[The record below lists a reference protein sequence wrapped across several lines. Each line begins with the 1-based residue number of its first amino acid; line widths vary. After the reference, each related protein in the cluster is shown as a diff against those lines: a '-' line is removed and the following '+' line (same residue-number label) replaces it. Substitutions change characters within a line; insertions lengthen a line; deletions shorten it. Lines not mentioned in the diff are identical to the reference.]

1 MSEYIRSQKEI
12 YDGLMKRTS
21 VALGV
26 PVEEVGSSFH
36 VLWTALASAIWP
48 LDLRLSKVQQSIFTD
63 LAERDELIR
72 EGLIL
77 LKRTPAAAVQGVY
90 SVTVKN
96 TSGVSIKAGTQFI
109 ANTDSTSP
117 GKVYVNDVEYSTN
130 GDAVNDILPLTNPTG
145 TITLRALTSG
155 IGGVLAVGDK
165 LTAIQPL
172 INATDEVVV
181 ASVITEARSEEN
193 IESYRADVIAA
204 KAKILNILT
213 QGTIRSLCLPVPEI
227 RTVYSYAQKNNAG
240 NIVVFVEAT
249 KENSVPPNSGLPT
262 QTVLD
267 QLYKYDGVNETGL
280 LVYDE
285 AQAKARRHIGVL
297 NFAVLPITQRQV
309 IIKFTGL
316 TDKNKREPIWNAVS
330 DLLYN
335 IRPYQGGADSLQ
347 AQNDTMYQP
356 QVLSA
361 IYGVLN
367 GTGVVFS
374 TMTMSVDGI
383 DVTEYRFT
391 YGDYPYL
398 VDLTNDGA
406 PI

>member
-12 YDGLMKRTS
+12 YDGLMQRTS

-36 VLWTALASAIWP
+36 VFWTALASAIWP
-48 LDLRLSKVQQSIFTD
+48 LDLKLSKVQQSIFTD

-77 LKRTPAAAVQGVY
+77 LGRTPAVAVQGVY
-90 SVTVKN
+90 SVTVQN
-96 TSGVSIKAGTQFI
+96 TSGVLIKAGTQFI
-109 ANTDSTSP
+109 SNTDSTSP

-130 GDAVNDILPLTNPTG
+130 GDVLNDILPLTNPTG
-145 TITLRALTSG
+145 TITLRALTAG

-213 QGTIRSLCLPVPEI
+213 QGTIRSLCLSVPEI

-249 KENSVPPNSGLPT
+249 EENSLEPIGQPA

-285 AQAKARRHIGVL
+285 DQAKARRHIGVL
-297 NFAVLPITQRQV
+297 NYAVLPVTPRQV
-309 IIKFTGL
+309 IVNLTGL
-316 TDKNKREPIWNAVS
+316 TDLSKGEPIKTAID

-347 AQNDTMYQP
+347 TQNDTLYQP

-361 IYGVLN
+361 IYTVLS

-374 TMTMSVDGI
+374 TMTMSVDGV
-383 DVTEYRFT
+383 DVTEFRFT

-398 VDLTNDGA
+398 QELTNNGSA
-406 PI
+406 I

>member
-12 YDGLMKRTS
+12 YDGLMQRTS

-77 LKRTPAAAVQGVY
+77 LGRTPAAAVQGVY

-130 GDAVNDILPLTNPTG
+130 GDQLNDIVPLTNPTG
-145 TITLRALTSG
+145 IITLRALTSG
-155 IGGVLAVGDK
+155 IGGVLAIGDK

-249 KENSVPPNSGLPT
+249 KENSLPHTYEPT

-267 QLYKYDGVNETGL
+267 QLYKYDGIVETGL

-285 AQAKARRHIGVL
+285 DQAKARRHIGVL

-309 IIKFTGL
+309 IIKLTGL
-316 TDKNKREPIWNAVS
+316 TDKNKKEPIWNAIS

-335 IRPYQGGADSLQ
+335 VRPYQGGADSLQ
-347 AQNDTMYQP
+347 AQNDALYLP
-356 QVLSA
+356 DVIVAINNALS
-361 IYGVLN
+361 
-367 GTGVVFS
+367 GTGVVYS
-374 TMTMSVDGI
+374 TLSMSVDGV

-398 VDLTNDGA
+398 HALTNNGA

>member
-213 QGTIRSLCLPVPEI
+213 QGTIRSLCLSVPEI
-227 RTVYSYAQKNNAG
+227 RTVYPYAQKNNAG

-249 KENSVPPNSGLPT
+249 KENSLIPVGQPT

-285 AQAKARRHIGVL
+285 DQAKARRHIGVL
-297 NFAVLPITQRQV
+297 NYAVLPVTPRQV
-309 IIKFTGL
+309 IVKLTGL
-316 TDKNKREPIWNAVS
+316 TDTGKADPIKNAIS

-335 IRPYQGGADSLQ
+335 IRPYLGGADSLQ
-347 AQNDTMYQP
+347 AQNDTLYQP

-361 IYGVLN
+361 IYGILN

-374 TMTMSVDGI
+374 TMTMSVDGV

-391 YGDYPYL
+391 YGDYPWL
-398 VDLTNDGA
+398 STLTNNGA

>member
-12 YDGLMKRTS
+12 YDGLMQRTS

-77 LKRTPAAAVQGVY
+77 LGRTPAAAEQGVY
-90 SVTVKN
+90 WVTVKN

-130 GDAVNDILPLTNPTG
+130 GDQLNDTVPLTNPTG
-145 TITLRALTSG
+145 IITLRALTSG
-155 IGGVLAVGDK
+155 IGGVLAIGDK

-249 KENSVPPNSGLPT
+249 KENSLAGTYEPT

-267 QLYKYDGVNETGL
+267 QLYKYDGINETGL

-285 AQAKARRHIGVL
+285 DQAKARRHIGVL

-309 IIKFTGL
+309 IIKLTGL
-316 TDKNKREPIWNAVS
+316 TDKNKKEPIWNAIS

-335 IRPYQGGADSLQ
+335 VRPYQGGADSLQ
-347 AQNDTMYQP
+347 AQNDTLYQP

-374 TMTMSVDGI
+374 TMTMSVDGV

-398 VDLTNDGA
+398 HALTNNGS

>member
-12 YDGLMKRTS
+12 YDGLMQRTS

-36 VLWTALASAIWP
+36 VFWTALASAIWP
-48 LDLRLSKVQQSIFTD
+48 LDLKLSKVQQSIFTD

-77 LKRTPAAAVQGVY
+77 LGRTPAVAVQGVY
-90 SVTVKN
+90 SVTVQN

-109 ANTDSTSP
+109 ANTNSTSP

-130 GDAVNDILPLTNPTG
+130 GDVLNDILPLTNPTG
-145 TITLRALTSG
+145 TITLRALTAG

-181 ASVITEARSEEN
+181 VSVITEARSEEN
-193 IESYRADVIAA
+193 IESYRADIIAA

-213 QGTIRSLCLPVPEI
+213 QGTIRSLCLSVPEI

-249 KENSVPPNSGLPT
+249 KENSLAGTYEPT

-267 QLYKYDGVNETGL
+267 QLYKYDGINETGL

-285 AQAKARRHIGVL
+285 DQAKARRHIGVL
-297 NFAVLPITQRQV
+297 NYAVLPITKKQV
-309 IIKFTGL
+309 IVKLTGL
-316 TDKNKREPIWNAVS
+316 SDLQKNDPIRNAII

-347 AQNDTMYQP
+347 TQNDTLYQP

-361 IYGVLN
+361 IYTL
-367 GTGVVFS
+367 S
-374 TMTMSVDGI
+374 LI
-383 DVTEYRFT
+383 H
-391 YGDYPYL
+391 
-398 VDLTNDGA
+398 
-406 PI
+406 I

>member
-1 MSEYIRSQKEI
+1 MSEHIRSQKEI
-12 YDGLMKRTS
+12 YDGLMQRTS

-26 PVEEVGSSFH
+26 SVEEVGSSFH

-77 LKRTPAAAVQGVY
+77 LGRTPAAAVQGVY
-90 SVTVKN
+90 LVTVKN

-130 GDAVNDILPLTNPTG
+130 GDVVNDILPLTNPTG

-155 IGGVLAVGDK
+155 IGGVLAIGDK

-213 QGTIRSLCLPVPEI
+213 QGTIRSLCLPVPDI

-249 KENSVPPNSGLPT
+249 KENSLAGTYEPT

-267 QLYKYDGVNETGL
+267 QLYKYDGINETGL

-285 AQAKARRHIGVL
+285 EQAKARRHIGVL

-309 IIKFTGL
+309 IVKLTGL
-316 TDKNKREPIWNAVS
+316 TDLQKSEPIKNAIS

-347 AQNDTMYQP
+347 TQNDTLYQP

-361 IYGVLN
+361 IYTVLN

-374 TMTMSVDGI
+374 TMIMSVDGV

-398 VDLTNDGA
+398 VDLTNNGTS
-406 PI
+406 I

>member
-12 YDGLMKRTS
+12 YDGLMQRTS

-36 VLWTALASAIWP
+36 VFWTALAAAIWP
-48 LDLRLSKVQQSIFTD
+48 LDLKLSKVQQSIFTD

-77 LKRTPAAAVQGVY
+77 LGRTPAVAVQGVY
-90 SVTVKN
+90 SVTVQN

-109 ANTDSTSP
+109 ANTNSTSP

-130 GDAVNDILPLTNPTG
+130 GDVLNDILPLTNPTG
-145 TITLRALTSG
+145 TITLRALTAG

-172 INATDEVVV
+172 INATDEVEV

-213 QGTIRSLCLPVPEI
+213 QGTIRSLCLSVPEI

-249 KENSVPPNSGLPT
+249 KENSLAGTYEPT

-267 QLYKYDGVNETGL
+267 QLYKYDGIDETGL

-285 AQAKARRHIGVL
+285 DKAKARRHIGVL

-309 IIKFTGL
+309 IVKLTGL
-316 TDKNKREPIWNAVS
+316 TGINKAEPIKNAIS

-335 IRPYQGGADSLQ
+335 VRPYQGGADSLQ
-347 AQNDTMYQP
+347 TQNDTLYQP

-361 IYGVLN
+361 IYTVLN

-374 TMTMSVDGI
+374 NMTMSVDGI
-383 DVTEYRFT
+383 DVTEFRFT

-398 VDLTNDGA
+398 QDLTNDGSA
-406 PI
+406 V

>member
-12 YDGLMKRTS
+12 YDGLMQRTS

-36 VLWTALASAIWP
+36 VFWTALASAIWP
-48 LDLRLSKVQQSIFTD
+48 LDLKLSKVQQSIFTD

-77 LKRTPAAAVQGVY
+77 LGRTPAVAVQGVY
-90 SVTVKN
+90 SVTVQN

-109 ANTDSTSP
+109 ANTNSTSP

-130 GDAVNDILPLTNPTG
+130 GDVLNDILPLTNPTG
-145 TITLRALTSG
+145 TITLRALTAG

-181 ASVITEARSEEN
+181 VSVITEARSEEN
-193 IESYRADVIAA
+193 IESYRADIIAA

-213 QGTIRSLCLPVPEI
+213 QGTIRSLCLSVPEI

-249 KENSVPPNSGLPT
+249 KENSLAGTYEPT

-267 QLYKYDGVNETGL
+267 QLYKYDGINETGL

-285 AQAKARRHIGVL
+285 DQAKARRHIGVL
-297 NFAVLPITQRQV
+297 NYAVLPITKKQV
-309 IIKFTGL
+309 IVKLTGL
-316 TDKNKREPIWNAVS
+316 SDLQKNDPIRNAII

-347 AQNDTMYQP
+347 TQNDTLYQP

-361 IYGVLN
+361 IYTVLS

-374 TMTMSVDGI
+374 TMTMSVDGV
-383 DVTEYRFT
+383 DVTEFRFT

-398 VDLTNDGA
+398 QELTNNGSA
-406 PI
+406 I

>member
-12 YDGLMKRTS
+12 YDGLMQRTS

-63 LAERDELIR
+63 LSERDELIR

-77 LKRTPAAAVQGVY
+77 LGRTPAAAVQGVY

-130 GDAVNDILPLTNPTG
+130 GDVVNDILPLTNPTG

-155 IGGVLAVGDK
+155 IGGVLAIGDK

-249 KENSVPPNSGLPT
+249 KENSLAGTYEPT

-267 QLYKYDGVNETGL
+267 QLYKYDGIVETGL

-285 AQAKARRHIGVL
+285 DQAKARRHIGVL

-309 IIKFTGL
+309 IVKLTGL
-316 TDKNKREPIWNAVS
+316 TDKNKKEPIWNAIS

-335 IRPYQGGADSLQ
+335 VRPYQGGADSLQ
-347 AQNDTMYQP
+347 TQNDALYLP
-356 QVLSA
+356 DVIVAINNALS
-361 IYGVLN
+361 
-367 GTGVVFS
+367 GTGVVYS
-374 TMTMSVDGI
+374 TLSMSVDGV

-398 VDLTNDGA
+398 HALTNNGA